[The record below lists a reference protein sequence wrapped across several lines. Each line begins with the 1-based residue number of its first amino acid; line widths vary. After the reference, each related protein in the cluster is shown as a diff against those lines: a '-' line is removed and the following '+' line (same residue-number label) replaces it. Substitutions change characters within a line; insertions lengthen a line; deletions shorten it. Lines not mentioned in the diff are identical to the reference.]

1 VAISAA
7 MLEGTGLTELAENFP
22 NRVFDVGI
30 AEAHAVTFAAGLA
43 TSGIVPIVAIYSS
56 FLQRAFDNIIH
67 DCALQNLHI
76 VFALD
81 RAGIVG
87 EDGPTHHG
95 VFDIAYLRIIPNM
108 VVMAPKDRKEFR
120 EMLYCAIYDYTQ
132 YCVAIRYPRGKVSD
146 IDYKV
151 ENDFSN
157 SIQHIQIGKSEILAE
172 GKDICIIALGKMVS
186 IALEVNAE
194 ISKQNISVSVI
205 NARFVKPLDTKMLD
219 EMANKFSHIITL
231 EDGVKMGGL
240 GSAVIEYF
248 NNKGYTNKITILG
261 IDDKFVEHGNVDT
274 LLAEQ
279 GLNVPKI
286 VNTIKSII
294 S

>member
-1 VAISAA
+1 

-30 AEAHAVTFAAGLA
+30 AEAHAVTFAAGMA
-43 TSGIVPIVAIYSS
+43 TSRIVPIVAIYSS

-81 RAGIVG
+81 RAGVVG

-95 VFDIAYLRIIPNM
+95 VFDLAYLRIIPNM
-108 VVMAPKDRKEFR
+108 VVIAPKDGKEFR
-120 EMLYCAIYDYTQ
+120 EMLYCAVYDYTQ

-146 IDYKV
+146 VNYKI
-151 ENDFSN
+151 ENDFSKP
-157 SIQHIQIGKSEILAE
+157 IQHIQIGKSEILTE
-172 GKDICIIALGKMVS
+172 GKDICIITLGKMVS
-186 IALEVNAE
+186 IAMEVNAE
-194 ISKQNISVSVI
+194 ISTHNISARIV
-205 NARFVKPLDTKMLD
+205 NARFVKPLDTEMLD
-219 EMANKFSHIITL
+219 EVANKFAHIITL
-231 EDGVKMGGL
+231 EDGVKLGGF

-248 NNKGYTNKITILG
+248 NFKGYTNKVTILG
-261 IDDKFVEHGNVDT
+261 IDDHFVEHGNVDT

-279 GLNVPKI
+279 GLNVAQI
-286 VNTIKSII
+286 VDTIKSII